1 MKQTLYFDVK
11 MNNES
16 ILCDVY
22 QNGSYL
28 PGYLRLIY
36 PKYQVIEPSIMI
48 GGHPGGQISMAMA
61 VIELLDGQ
69 IIETF
74 ATSIKVRND

>member
-1 MKQTLYFDVK
+1 MNSTLNFDEK
-11 MNNES
+11 MNNERTP
-16 ILCDVY
+16 CDLY
-22 QNGSYL
+22 QNGSCI

-36 PKYQVIEPSIMI
+36 PKFQVIEPSPIR

-69 IIETF
+69 IIERL